1 MEWNDED
8 LKLLEQLA
16 SVYMT
21 EKEIS
26 EVFGIDED
34 ILDDPKLK
42 KVIRKGQLLTEL
54 KVRKAVFEMAA
65 RGSSPAQLEALK
77 MIKKYKLKDYEE

>member
-1 MEWNDED
+1 MKWSDED

-21 EKEIS
+21 EKEMA
-26 EVFGIDED
+26 EVFGIDEND
-34 ILDDPKLK
+34 LDAPNLK
-42 KVIRKGQLLTEL
+42 RVIRKGQLLTEL
-54 KVRKAVFEMAA
+54 KVRKSIFEMAS